1 MELKREI
8 EREREKE
15 ERKGHRERGGV
26 ERERERGG
34 KSSVYICLS
43 RLGDCVHID
52 NVH

>member
-15 ERKGHRERGGV
+15 ERKGQ
-26 ERERERGG
+26 RERGG